1 MEPLFAPY
9 RAYCKF
15 GRNDGRKP
23 DALPVAWPVR
33 ADRVRSARVLVDCL
47 KLGDVS
53 SVEVVLGPQE
63 RVYVRWTD

>member
-9 RAYCKF
+9 RVYSKF

-23 DALPVAWPVR
+23 DALPVAWAVR
-33 ADRVRSARVLVDCL
+33 IDTGKTARVLVDCL

-53 SVEVVLGPQE
+53 RVEVVVGPHK
-63 RVYVRWTD
+63 RLYVRWAD